1 MREKSTTVFESS
13 STTDQSPAL
22 KPSFTKHRKGK
33 RITWWHLMFSPILM
47 RGSWWTHT
55 YPFWGFIL
63 KTSMYRTNFTAWVFK
78 RITLKNGDAIASSH
92 LSLLLSILNLITSK
106 KMAQQNIPYLSP
118 HLLQP
123 KWQPVPERF
132 PWKPETL
139 LSTVST
145 KNWDACPAAKGWQKF
160 VNKHDRNTVGQFIH
174 LT

>member
-33 RITWWHLMFSPILM
+33 RITWWHLMVSPILM

-63 KTSMYRTNFTAWVFK
+63 KKSMYRTNFTAWFFK

-106 KMAQQNIPYLSP
+106 RWHNETSQGPIP
-118 HLLQP
+118 
-123 KWQPVPERF
+123 F
-132 PWKPETL
+132 P
-139 LSTVST
+139 SSF
-145 KNWDACPAAKGWQKF
+145 AAKMTTSSWKISL
-160 VNKHDRNTVGQFIH
+160 KARNVAVHCFHEELGRMSCSQG
-174 LT
+174 LVAR

>member
-63 KTSMYRTNFTAWVFK
+63 TKIHVQDQFHCMILQANHSQKWWCDC
-78 RITLKNGDAIASSH
+78 IIASVPFAIYLEPH
-92 LSLLLSILNLITSK
+92 HFQKDGTTK
-106 KMAQQNIPYLSP
+106 HPIP
-118 HLLQP
+118 
-123 KWQPVPERF
+123 F
-132 PWKPETL
+132 P
-139 LSTVST
+139 SSF
-145 KNWDACPAAKGWQKF
+145 AAKMTTSSWKISL
-160 VNKHDRNTVGQFIH
+160 KARNVAVHCFHEELGRMSCSQG
-174 LT
+174 LAKVCKQAW